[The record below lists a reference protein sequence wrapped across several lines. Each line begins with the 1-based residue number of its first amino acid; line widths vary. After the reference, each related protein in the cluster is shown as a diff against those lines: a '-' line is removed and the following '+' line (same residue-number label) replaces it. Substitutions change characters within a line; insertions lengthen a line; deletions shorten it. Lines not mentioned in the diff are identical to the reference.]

1 MGLARMS
8 KSANDAGGSSTNG
21 YRFLVRALPE
31 FEWITDYLKHRPEFR
46 CMSDGVEAALRSC
59 YLWRSLLWQVH
70 SQPQPEPAMRDRL
83 EQELIRAYYGLLG
96 DLALIQREM
105 QKLGLSVPARVG
117 DTALTASARENV
129 SQSMTDRPADSEA
142 GAVNARSQSRKPAIA
157 VEQVV
162 EPAIANEKPL
172 IDQGLLSQFGALGIG
187 VNLMRSE
194 EISEE
199 DTDARE

>member
-8 KSANDAGGSSTNG
+8 KSAKDTGGNNTNG

-70 SQPQPEPAMRDRL
+70 AQAQPEPAMRDRL
-83 EQELIRAYYGLLG
+83 EQELIRAYYRVLG
-96 DLALIQREM
+96 DLVLIEREM
-105 QKLGLSVPARVG
+105 QKLGLSVPARLG
-117 DTALTASARENV
+117 EASLIASTEHV
-129 SQSMTDRPADSEA
+129 SQSVTDRPADLEA
-142 GAVNARSQSRKPAIA
+142 GAVNARSQGRRAAIG
-157 VEQVV
+157 VKQIV
-162 EPAIANEKPL
+162 EPAIGVEESL

-187 VNLMRSE
+187 VNLMHSE

-199 DTDARE
+199 DTDVRE

>member
-194 EISEE
+194 ETSEE
-199 DTDARE
+199 DADAIE

>member
-1 MGLARMS
+1 MGLTRMG
-8 KSANDAGGSSTNG
+8 KSANDTGGSNTNG

-31 FEWITDYLKHRPEFR
+31 FEWITEYLKHRPEFR

-59 YLWRSLLWQVH
+59 YLWRSLLWQIH
-70 SQPQPEPAMRDRL
+70 SQSQPEPAVRDQL
-83 EQELIRAYYGLLG
+83 EQELIRAYYRLLG
-96 DLALIQREM
+96 DLALIEREM
-105 QKLGLSVPARVG
+105 QKLGLSVPARIG

-142 GAVNARSQSRKPAIA
+142 GAVSARSQDRKPAIA
-157 VEQVV
+157 VE
-162 EPAIANEKPL
+162 EPL

-194 EISEE
+194 ETSEE
-199 DTDARE
+199 DADAIE